1 VRQGASVTYAVPT
14 LQQRAGDFSNTRNSS
29 GGLIPIYDPTT
40 NTCDQAA
47 ASPCPTTGA
56 IRTPFPGN
64 TIPASRLDPTAKI
77 LSTYWGQ
84 PNAAGVPFTNLNNYS
99 NNASVGGSNDEYNT
113 RLDHSVSDKQRM
125 FGRFTY
131 WNNLSLPVEPYNNAV
146 CQDRCTET
154 WTTKSAVIG
163 DTYTLSPTTIA
174 DLRIAWVR
182 FVYDRT
188 PTLLGLNLA
197 SVFALP
203 ANLQNQVSFAVLP
216 TPVVQG
222 FSDVFTSQGPGSVI
236 HQRNDSY
243 SLYPSVT
250 KIAGGHTLKF
260 GGEVRRQITNYIQ
273 SNVGSGLYNFDNL
286 FTSQNPQIS
295 GGGGTGVGFA
305 SFMLGLGASGTIVT
319 PSPYSYRNYY
329 AGVYASD
336 TWQVTKKLTVN
347 YGLRW
352 ELPFPEVERY
362 NRFTNLVLNSPS
374 PIAQASGIPNLMGR
388 LGIVASADNPGR
400 YGAATHLDLFAPRVG
415 VAYRLTEKTVIR
427 SGYGIFFVQN
437 GGTGGSQLTSVTL
450 SWVPTVNGELTP
462 VATLSNPW
470 PTGIIQPPQRN
481 ANYQTL
487 FLGNSISAPIRG
499 RGRRALRLSAAV
511 ERQY

>member
-1 VRQGASVTYAVPT
+1 
-14 LQQRAGDFSNTRNSS
+14 
-29 GGLIPIYDPTT
+29 
-40 NTCDQAA
+40 
-47 ASPCPTTGA
+47 
-56 IRTPFPGN
+56 
-64 TIPASRLDPTAKI
+64 
-77 LSTYWGQ
+77 
-84 PNAAGVPFTNLNNYS
+84 
-99 NNASVGGSNDEYNT
+99 
-113 RLDHSVSDKQRM
+113 M

-188 PTLLGLNLA
+188 PTLLGVNLA

-295 GGGGTGVGFA
+295 GEA
-305 SFMLGLGASGTIVT
+305 APESGSL
-319 PSPYSYRNYY
+319 PSCS
-329 AGVYASD
+329 
-336 TWQVTKKLTVN
+336 
-347 YGLRW
+347 
-352 ELPFPEVERY
+352 
-362 NRFTNLVLNSPS
+362 
-374 PIAQASGIPNLMGR
+374 
-388 LGIVASADNPGR
+388 ASAP
-400 YGAATHLDLFAPRVG
+400 AAP
-415 VAYRLTEKTVIR
+415 
-427 SGYGIFFVQN
+427 
-437 GGTGGSQLTSVTL
+437 L
-450 SWVPTVNGELTP
+450 SRP
-462 VATLSNPW
+462 
-470 PTGIIQPPQRN
+470 
-481 ANYQTL
+481 
-487 FLGNSISAPIRG
+487 APIRTAITTRAFMRPIHG
-499 RGRRALRLSAAV
+499 RSPRN
-511 ERQY
+511 